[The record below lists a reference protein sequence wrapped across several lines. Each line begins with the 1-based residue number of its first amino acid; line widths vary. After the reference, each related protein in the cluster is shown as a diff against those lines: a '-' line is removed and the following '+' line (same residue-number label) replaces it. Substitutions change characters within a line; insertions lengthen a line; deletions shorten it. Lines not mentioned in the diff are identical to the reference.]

1 MLRRGRGVPGGMVYA
16 SAPITDL
23 PGEPLTTSTARIIRD
38 HRMARRPL
46 PRLED
51 GVRPLDEAQAYTMQG
66 ELHRLL
72 APDLG
77 AVVGHKIG
85 CTTPVM
91 QKFLNIPNPCAGG
104 VFAKTVYS
112 SPARLRHADYLHV
125 GVECE
130 MVVRLG
136 GDLPASAAPFTRASV
151 SDAVDAMMAGMEI
164 VDDRYVDYKSMD
176 TPTLIADD
184 FFDAGCVL
192 GAAVTNWRALDL
204 TALAGVTLIDGVEVG
219 RGRGADVMGHPF
231 EALAWLA
238 DNLARRGQHLRA
250 GEFVFTGSVV
260 ETKWVRAGERV
271 TMRIEGLGEVEAV
284 FE

>member
-1 MLRRGRGVPGGMVYA
+1 LA
-16 SAPITDL
+16 APV
-23 PGEPLTTSTARIIRD
+23 ARIIRD
-38 HRMARRPL
+38 HRMSRRPL
-46 PRLED
+46 PLLEED
-51 GVRPLDEAQAYTMQG
+51 MRPTDEAQAYAVQR
-66 ELHRLL
+66 ELHALL

-77 AVVGHKIG
+77 PVVGHKIG

-91 QKFLNIPNPCAGG
+91 QRFLNIPNPCAGG
-104 VFAKTVYS
+104 VFASTVHS

-136 GDLPASAAPFTRASV
+136 RDLPASAAPFTRASV

-192 GAAVTNWRALDL
+192 GPAVTNWRALDL
-204 TALAGVTLIDGVEVG
+204 TALTGVTLIDGVEVG

-231 EALAWLA
+231 QALAWLA

-260 ETKWVRAGERV
+260 ETKWVNAGQRV
-271 TMRIEGLGEVEAV
+271 TMRIEGLGEVQAL

>member
-1 MLRRGRGVPGGMVYA
+1 M
-16 SAPITDL
+16 S
-23 PGEPLTTSTARIIRD
+23 
-38 HRMARRPL
+38 RRPL
-46 PRLED
+46 PLLEE
-51 GVRPLDEAQAYTMQG
+51 GMRPRDEAQAYAVQR
-66 ELHRLL
+66 ELHALL

-91 QKFLNIPNPCAGG
+91 QRFLGIPNPCAGG
-104 VFAKTVYS
+104 VFAKTVHA

-130 MVVRLG
+130 MVARLG
-136 GDLPASAAPFTRASV
+136 RDLPASAAPFTRASV
-151 SDAVDAMMAGMEI
+151 SGAVDAMMAGMEI

-192 GAAVTNWRALDL
+192 GAAVTNWRAFDL
-204 TALAGVTLIDGVEVG
+204 TALTGVTLIDGVEAG

-238 DNLARRGQHLRA
+238 DNLARRGQSLRA

-260 ETKWVRAGERV
+260 ETKWVQAGQRV
-271 TMRIEGLGEVEAV
+271 RMRIDGLGEVQAL